1 MDNNLA
7 YLDEE
12 EGMLLPPR
20 KTTLTIVLPTIE
32 VATVVGANL
41 ALAINAATISAMA
54 TATATQILT
63 ANL

>member
-1 MDNNLA
+1 VDNLA

-41 ALAINAATISAMA
+41 ALAINAGTIAA
-54 TATATQILT
+54 TATATAMQTLT
-63 ANL
+63 AKL

>member
-1 MDNNLA
+1 VDNLA

-32 VATVVGANL
+32 VANIIGANF
-41 ALAINAATISAMA
+41 ALAINAGTISASA
-54 TATATQILT
+54 TAIAMQTLT

>member
-1 MDNNLA
+1 MDNLA

-32 VATVVGANL
+32 VATIVGANF
-41 ALAINAATISAMA
+41 ALAINAGTIAASA
-54 TATATQILT
+54 TAIAMQTLT